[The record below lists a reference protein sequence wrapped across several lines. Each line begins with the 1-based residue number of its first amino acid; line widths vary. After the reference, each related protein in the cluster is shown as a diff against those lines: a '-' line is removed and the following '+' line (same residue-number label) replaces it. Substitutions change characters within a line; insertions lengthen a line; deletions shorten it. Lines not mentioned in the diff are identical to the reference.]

1 MHILRFIFILLPVLS
16 WAQPTVPTD
25 YFRSPLDLEISLSGN
40 FGELRGNHFHSGL
53 DIRTNY
59 TQGHPVYATADG
71 YISRIGIGHYGYGKA
86 LYIQHPNGYTTVY
99 GHLQRFAGEIQKYAK
114 AHQYKI
120 ESYEIQV
127 YPEAGVIPVKKGDLI
142 AYSGNT
148 GGSGGPHL
156 HYEIRDGNQR
166 PMNPLL
172 FGYHV
177 ADTRKPNIDKLRI
190 YTISDNAHV
199 DHQSKNKDLRLT
211 PQNDGSYL
219 AESIEALGKI
229 GLGVATFDRLNSVDN
244 KNGAYRIQTKI
255 NGEPHHEIRF
265 DRFSFAETRYVNQY
279 IDYAYWIDSKYK
291 VQKLFREQ
299 NNPLSII
306 TQSAND
312 GYLNVEEG
320 MSYMFEIHIE
330 DFAGNTTLVKVPITG
345 KQKVSD
351 QDVETISDGEMFI
364 ASKANAVTK
373 GKYHIYMPANA
384 MYENNHLDFRASND
398 TLYLHNERVPL
409 HKNVSISFDLNGSEL
424 DNVDKYFIG
433 RIPKWGK
440 PRHYKTEKK
449 NNKLSINTRD
459 FGTYTLVKDD
469 TPPTIRPLNFSNR
482 KWISNNKT
490 LRVEIKDDLS
500 GIGSYRATIN
510 GKFILME
517 YEYKDNTLTYYF
529 SDNIIDETENNFKL
543 IVIDNVGN
551 STTFETTFYR
561 KEL

>member
-1 MHILRFIFILLPVLS
+1 MQVLRFLWVLLPIITL
-16 WAQPTVPTD
+16 AQPQVPTD
-25 YFRSPLDLEISLSGN
+25 YFRSPVDLEISLSGN

-59 TQGHPVYATADG
+59 TQGHPIYAAADG
-71 YISRIGIGHYGYGKA
+71 YISRINIGHFGYGKA

-99 GHLQRFAGEIQKYAK
+99 GHLQRFVGDIQEYTKK
-114 AHQYKI
+114 QQYRR

-219 AESIEALGKI
+219 DESIEALGKI
-229 GLGVATFDRLNSVDN
+229 GLRVATFDRLNSVDN

-299 NNPLSII
+299 NNQLSII
-306 TQSAND
+306 TPSANA

-320 MSYMFEIHIE
+320 MS
-330 DFAGNTTLVKVPITG
+330 
-345 KQKVSD
+345 
-351 QDVETISDGEMFI
+351 
-364 ASKANAVTK
+364 
-373 GKYHIYMPANA
+373 
-384 MYENNHLDFRASND
+384 
-398 TLYLHNERVPL
+398 
-409 HKNVSISFDLNGSEL
+409 
-424 DNVDKYFIG
+424 
-433 RIPKWGK
+433 
-440 PRHYKTEKK
+440 
-449 NNKLSINTRD
+449 
-459 FGTYTLVKDD
+459 
-469 TPPTIRPLNFSNR
+469 
-482 KWISNNKT
+482 
-490 LRVEIKDDLS
+490 
-500 GIGSYRATIN
+500 
-510 GKFILME
+510 
-517 YEYKDNTLTYYF
+517 
-529 SDNIIDETENNFKL
+529 
-543 IVIDNVGN
+543 
-551 STTFETTFYR
+551 
-561 KEL
+561 